1 MDNHFLLFVH
11 SLLRYGVLLTVAGA
25 GILHLRGYLAKR
37 PILTGERTL
46 AIWAMI
52 LCHTQIVIGLILY
65 LLNFSAYAQMS
76 VDIGRFWKMEHIG
89 TMILAAVLV
98 TLGRVLSKKAKDE
111 RIKQKRVAIF
121 YLIALVLILWAIP
134 WPATTVG
141 HGRGWL

>member
-65 LLNFSAYAQMS
+65 LLN
-76 VDIGRFWKMEHIG
+76 
-89 TMILAAVLV
+89 
-98 TLGRVLSKKAKDE
+98 
-111 RIKQKRVAIF
+111 
-121 YLIALVLILWAIP
+121 
-134 WPATTVG
+134 
-141 HGRGWL
+141 